1 LKALVT
7 GGAGFIGS
15 NISRR
20 LVKDGW
26 SVRIVDNLSSGK
38 LPNLDDIR
46 SKVEFV
52 QADIGEAPVA
62 ALAVKGVDVVFH
74 LAAQVSVPASVDDPA
89 RTHRDC
95 VDATFSLLVAARD
108 AGIRRFVYSAS
119 SAAYGDD
126 PAQPKA
132 ETMLPRPISPYAV
145 GKLAGEYNCSV
156 FARVFGLETI
166 SLRYFNVFG
175 PYQDP
180 KSQYA
185 AAIPAFITMML
196 AGKAPTIYGDGEQTR
211 DFTHVDNVIAANM
224 LACGARKTS
233 GEVINIASG
242 TSVTVNETIGHLNAI
257 LGTDIR
263 PTYVPPR
270 AGDIKHS
277 SADISLA
284 RRVLGFE
291 PVMSFKDGLARTVE
305 WYKTRQQPTD
315 R

>member
-20 LVKDGW
+20 LLKDGW

-38 LPNLDDIR
+38 LTNLEDIR
-46 SKVEFV
+46 GKVEFA
-52 QADIGEAPVA
+52 QADIGDATVA
-62 ALAVKGVDVVFH
+62 AAATKGIDVVFH

-95 VDATFSLLVAARD
+95 VDATFNLLMASRD
-108 AGIRRFVYSAS
+108 ARVKRFVYSAS

-126 PAQPKA
+126 PAQPKV

-145 GKLAGEYNCSV
+145 GKLVGEYNCSV

-196 AGKAPTIYGDGEQTR
+196 AGQTPTIYGDGEQTR
-211 DFTHVDNVIAANM
+211 DFTHIDNVVRANLLAA
-224 LACGARKTS
+224 GAKRTA
-233 GEVINIASG
+233 GEVVNIASG
-242 TSVTVNETIGHLNAI
+242 TSVTVNETISHLNAI
-257 LGTDIR
+257 LGTSIR
-263 PTYVPPR
+263 PVYAAPR
-270 AGDIKHS
+270 AGDVKHS
-277 SADISLA
+277 SADITLA
-284 RRVLGFE
+284 RKMLGFE
-291 PVMSFKDGLARTVE
+291 PVMSFKDGLAGTVE
-305 WYKTRQQPTD
+305 WYKKR
-315 R
+315 